1 MQDYKQLFAHK
12 YENLS
17 RRMKELSEKYKKLAE
32 GLDLSKQPERN
43 SLHRARMLN
52 IDRSLCAA
60 YREYKRLLTQIQPQS
75 YSEDLKSE
83 NERLVEKINSLNS
96 FDLQDFS

>member
-1 MQDYKQLFAHK
+1 
-12 YENLS
+12 
-17 RRMKELSEKYKKLAE
+17 
-32 GLDLSKQPERN
+32 
-43 SLHRARMLN
+43 MLN

-60 YREYKRLLTQIQPQS
+60 YREYKGLLTQIQPQS